1 MADMIKQIF
10 KNTHP
15 PQTTIQLSMSSQITN
30 CVNVLPQTTKNCQCS
45 PEWQNTLYKIIK
57 IKKILEKYKIT
68 NSHTKKK
75 TKTKFFF

>member
-1 MADMIKQIF
+1 MTFFEKYNRQGTKIKKYYRWKKTNFKKMADMIKQIF

-45 PEWQNTLYKIIK
+45 PE
-57 IKKILEKYKIT
+57 
-68 NSHTKKK
+68 
-75 TKTKFFF
+75 